1 MPLTEIASG
10 IMPFLLYT
18 TSSSTVSLL
27 DAIKVSESNAGVVHQ
42 TPILFPVADFV
53 VNVVALLKTEEPNRP
68 KKCSSS
74 SLLTSIRLSS
84 TWSSSSSSLKVVA
97 LMTIAFS
104 SYRQP
109 CQSHSLSWQLYK
121 SSNDER
127 IRPKSLYN
135 NTSMTN
141 QLDEP
146 V

>member
-74 SLLTSIRLSS
+74 RVPAENRQKALS
-84 TWSSSSSSLKVVA
+84 
-97 LMTIAFS
+97 FS
-104 SYRQP
+104 NIFSMRTVILDP
-109 CQSHSLSWQLYK
+109 PVTGPDEGK
-121 SSNDER
+121 AER
-127 IRPKSLYN
+127 ITAPDTY
-135 NTSMTN
+135 
-141 QLDEP
+141 
-146 V
+146 